1 MPCVDMDEEDGPDDS
16 DITPAEVVA
25 DVLGKT
31 PERSIIRQANRSGLS
46 SVADTDDLADNSR
59 NVAPEVA
66 VEVEE
71 KGRGKRKK
79 KENRLY
85 AGWWRHEAK
94 DGSDMPSEP
103 GMDVGDGMVV
113 EENKHAPAAPQRNLS
128 GNSHGCRNNA
138 LAHIR

>member
-1 MPCVDMDEEDGPDDS
+1 MDEEDGPDDS

-25 DVLGKT
+25 DILGKT

-46 SVADTDDLADNSR
+46 SVADTDDLADDSR

-71 KGRGKRKK
+71 KGRLGRGKREK
-79 KENRLY
+79 KENQLY

-94 DGSDMPSEP
+94 DGSDMPSE
-103 GMDVGDGMVV
+103 
-113 EENKHAPAAPQRNLS
+113 
-128 GNSHGCRNNA
+128 
-138 LAHIR
+138 